1 MKINHKLLIGAATF
15 AAVGITSC
23 GGGAEETENLKLEEL
38 VSKRDSLKTII
49 ADLNTQIEELDTA
62 AVEKVLLVSADSV
75 RMQDFSHK
83 IEVQGAVE
91 TDKNALL
98 NAEASGVV
106 RTIHVKE
113 GQKVSKGQA
122 LITLDASIMASQIDE
137 IQTQLDLAN
146 YMYEKQKKLME
157 EGVGTEIEFEQAKAQ
172 KNALENSL
180 KTMRN
185 QQGKTVVRAPFSGTI
200 DDVIVSLG
208 EMAAPGVPLLRIV
221 DNKEVQITAS
231 ISESL
236 LGKVSEGTN
245 VELYFPSLN
254 DTTIMTQ
261 ITSRGNFIDPVNRTF
276 RIRID
281 LKKNTLF
288 LPNQLAKLKVTDFT
302 KKDATVIPSESI
314 LQDTQNK
321 TYVYKLMKK
330 GNESG
335 VKKVYVDVL
344 SRYQGMACIAENDQ
358 LQGADRVVVN
368 GAKGIT
374 EADIVTI
381 Q

>member
-1 MKINHKLLIGAATF
+1 MKINHKIKIGAATI
-15 AAVGITSC
+15 AALGFTAC
-23 GGGAEETENLKLEEL
+23 GGGADDIENLKLEEL

-49 ADLNTQIEELDTA
+49 SDLNTQIEAMDTA
-62 AVEKVLLVSADSV
+62 ASERLLLVSADSV
-75 RMQDFSHK
+75 RIQNFSHK

-113 GQKVSKGQA
+113 GQKVTSGQA

-172 KNALENSL
+172 KNALESSL

-231 ISESL
+231 ISENL

-254 DTTIMTQ
+254 DTTIITQ
-261 ITSRGNFIDPVNRTF
+261 VSSRGNFIDPVNRTF

-302 KKDATVIPSESI
+302 KQDATVIPSESI
-314 LQDTQNK
+314 FQDTQNK
-321 TYVYKLMKK
+321 TYVYKLLDK
-330 GNESG
+330 GNESS
-335 VKKVYVDVL
+335 VKKVYVEVL
-344 SRYQGMACIAENDQ
+344 SRYQGSACVAENQ
-358 LQGADRVVVN
+358 ELTETDRVVVN

>member
-1 MKINHKLLIGAATF
+1 MKMNYKFLIGAASF
-15 AAVGITSC
+15 AAMGMTSC
-23 GGGAEETENLKLEEL
+23 AGSETNVNLELEDL
-38 VSKRDSLKTII
+38 VAKRDSLKTVV
-49 ADLNTQIEELDTA
+49 ADLNAQIEELDTTSSD
-62 AVEKVLLVSADSV
+62 KVLLVTADSV
-75 RMQDFSHK
+75 RTMDFSHK

-106 RTIHVKE
+106 RNIHVKE

-122 LITLDASIMASQIDE
+122 LVTLDASIMASQIDE
-137 IQTQLDLAN
+137 VQTQLDLAN

-172 KNALENSL
+172 KNALESSL
-180 KTMRN
+180 KTMHN

-200 DDVIVSLG
+200 DDVMVSLG
-208 EMAAPGVPLLRIV
+208 EMAAPGVPLLRLV
-221 DNKEVQITAS
+221 DNSEVQITAS

-236 LGKVSEGTN
+236 LGKVNKGTN

-254 DTTIMTQ
+254 DTTILTQ

-281 LKKNTLF
+281 LKRNSLF
-288 LPNQLAKLKVTDFT
+288 LPNQLAKLKVTDFSR
-302 KKDATVIPSESI
+302 KDATVIPSEAI
-314 LQDTQNK
+314 LQDTQNN
-321 TYVYKLMKK
+321 TYVYKLKKK
-330 GNESG
+330 GQESG
-335 VKKVYVDVL
+335 VEKVYVEVL
-344 SRYQGMACIAENDQ
+344 SRYKGTACIAENKR
-358 LQGADRVVVN
+358 LTNTDRVVVS

-374 EADIVTI
+374 EADVVTI

>member
-1 MKINHKLLIGAATF
+1 MKMNYKFLIGAASF
-15 AAVGITSC
+15 AAMGMTSC
-23 GGGAEETENLKLEEL
+23 GGSETNVNLKLEDL
-38 VSKRDSLKTII
+38 VAKRDSLKTVV
-49 ADLNTQIEELDTA
+49 ADLNAQIEELDTTSSD
-62 AVEKVLLVSADSV
+62 KVLLVTADSV
-75 RMQDFSHK
+75 RTMDFSHK

-106 RTIHVKE
+106 RNIHVKE

-122 LITLDASIMASQIDE
+122 LVTLDASIMASQIDE
-137 IQTQLDLAN
+137 VQTQLDLAN

-172 KNALENSL
+172 KNALESSL

-200 DDVIVSLG
+200 DDVMVSLG
-208 EMAAPGVPLLRIV
+208 EMAAPGVPLLRLV
-221 DNKEVQITAS
+221 DNSEVQITAS

-236 LGKVSEGTN
+236 LGKVNKGTN

-254 DTTIMTQ
+254 DTTILTQ

-281 LKKNTLF
+281 LKRNSLF
-288 LPNQLAKLKVTDFT
+288 LPNQLAKLKVTDFSR
-302 KKDATVIPSESI
+302 KDATVIPSEAI
-314 LQDTQNK
+314 LQDTQNN
-321 TYVYKLMKK
+321 TYVYKLKKK
-330 GNESG
+330 GQESG
-335 VKKVYVDVL
+335 VEKVYVEVL
-344 SRYQGMACIAENDQ
+344 SRYKGTACIAENKR
-358 LQGADRVVVN
+358 LTNTDRVVVS

-374 EADIVTI
+374 EADVVTI

>member
-172 KNALENSL
+172 KNALESSL

-185 QQGKTVVRAPFSGTI
+185 QQGKTVIRAPFSGTI

-358 LQGADRVVVN
+358 LKGADRVVVN

>member
-1 MKINHKLLIGAATF
+1 MKINHKIKIGAATI
-15 AAVGITSC
+15 AALGFTAC
-23 GGGAEETENLKLEEL
+23 GGGADDIENLKLEEL

-49 ADLNTQIEELDTA
+49 SDLNTQIEAMDTA
-62 AVEKVLLVSADSV
+62 ASERLLLVSADSV
-75 RMQDFSHK
+75 RIQNFSHK

-113 GQKVSKGQA
+113 GQKVTSGQA

-172 KNALENSL
+172 KNALESSL

-231 ISESL
+231 ISENL

-254 DTTIMTQ
+254 DTTIITQ
-261 ITSRGNFIDPVNRTF
+261 VSSRGNFIDPVNRTF

-302 KKDATVIPSESI
+302 KQDATVIPSESI
-314 LQDTQNK
+314 FQDTQNK
-321 TYVYKLMKK
+321 TYVYKLLDK
-330 GNESG
+330 GNESA
-335 VKKVYVDVL
+335 VKKVYVEVL
-344 SRYQGMACIAENDQ
+344 SRYQGSACVAENQ
-358 LQGADRVVVN
+358 ELTETDRVVVN

>member
-1 MKINHKLLIGAATF
+1 MKMNYKFLIGAASF
-15 AAVGITSC
+15 AAMGMTSC
-23 GGGAEETENLKLEEL
+23 GGSETNVNLELEDL
-38 VSKRDSLKTII
+38 VAKRDSLKTVV
-49 ADLNTQIEELDTA
+49 ADLNAQIEELDTTSSD
-62 AVEKVLLVSADSV
+62 KVLLVTADSV
-75 RMQDFSHK
+75 RTKDFSHK

-106 RTIHVKE
+106 RNIHVKE

-122 LITLDASIMASQIDE
+122 LVTLDASIMASQIDE
-137 IQTQLDLAN
+137 VQTQLDLAN

-172 KNALENSL
+172 KNALESSL

-200 DDVIVSLG
+200 DDVMVSLG
-208 EMAAPGVPLLRIV
+208 EMAAPGVPLLRLV
-221 DNKEVQITAS
+221 DNSEVQITAS

-236 LGKVSEGTN
+236 LGKVNKGTN

-254 DTTIMTQ
+254 DTTILTQ

-281 LKKNTLF
+281 LKRNSLF
-288 LPNQLAKLKVTDFT
+288 LPNQLAKLKVTDFSR
-302 KKDATVIPSESI
+302 KDATVIPSEAI
-314 LQDTQNK
+314 LQDTQNN
-321 TYVYKLMKK
+321 TYVYKLKKK
-330 GNESG
+330 GQESG
-335 VKKVYVDVL
+335 VEKVYVEVL
-344 SRYQGMACIAENDQ
+344 SRYKGTACIAENKR
-358 LQGADRVVVN
+358 LTNTDRVVVS

-374 EADIVTI
+374 EADVVTI